1 MNDYTRLKTF
11 KSFTPHSDG
20 CERAVMKKDQVVE
33 LWNFYREWYKELG
46 QIRRSAIEEIKKIA
60 AHDEALKTHARV
72 VHYLSDTAKN
82 KLYRDKLKKQSLE
95 RDIRYAKIMMARAQ
109 RIRDGFREVADIM
122 WDRHNQTAEIEICW
136 RPWVTKDLSL
146 INMLPGGTDPALYK
160 AILERKYRR

>member
-1 MNDYTRLKTF
+1 MNDYTKLKTF

-20 CERAVMKKDQVVE
+20 YERAVMKKDQVVE
-33 LWNFYREWYKELG
+33 LWNFYREWYKELC
-46 QIRRSAIEEIKKIA
+46 QIRKSPIEEIKKIA
-60 AHDEALKTHARV
+60 ANDEALKTNSRV
-72 VHYLSDTAKN
+72 VHHLSDTVKD

-95 RDIRYAKIMMARAQ
+95 RDIRYAKIMMSRVQ
-109 RIRDGFREVADIM
+109 RIRDCFKEVANIM

-136 RPWVTKDLSL
+136 RPWIGKDMSI